1 MMEQTLGTRIA
12 LAIFGAIPLTVR
24 KSFFVSLSLLF
35 YYVHTRR
42 RLITIHNLKCAYP
55 EKSISEITEIAKGAY
70 RNFGIV
76 AAEFFDIPSL
86 NRENL
91 NNIIETEGLENCK
104 KALEKN
110 KGLLLFGAHF
120 GNWELGASALSL
132 LVRPIVIVYRR
143 MDNPFLEN
151 VITWVR
157 SVSGNILLSK
167 SRAMRRLLRHLKDNG
182 VLGILIDQNWSRQEG
197 CFVHFFDRPA
207 CTTSGL
213 ALLALHTEAPVVP
226 AFMARMPNGKYRLI
240 IGEEVALTRT
250 GDRQE
255 EIIVNTQKFTR
266 IIEDMI
272 RKYPDQWFWP
282 HQRWKTQPLIDTEN
296 TSAPEMPE

>member
-1 MMEQTLGTRIA
+1 MIKQTLGTRIA
-12 LAIFGAIPLTVR
+12 LAIFSAIPLVVR

-55 EKSISEITEIAKGAY
+55 EKSISEITEIAKGVY

-226 AFMARMPNGKYRLI
+226 AFMARMPNGKYRLM

-266 IIEDMI
+266 IIEDMV

-282 HQRWKTQPLIDTEN
+282 HQRWKTQPLIEKEN
-296 TSAPEMPE
+296 TTAPEMPE

>member
-1 MMEQTLGTRIA
+1 MIKQTLGTRIA
-12 LAIFGAIPLTVR
+12 LAIFSAIPLMVR
-24 KSFFVSLSLLF
+24 KSFFVFLSLLF
-35 YYVHTRR
+35 YHVHTRR
-42 RLITIHNLKCAYP
+42 RLITLHNLKCAFP
-55 EKSISEITEIAKGAY
+55 EKSLSEITKIAKGVY

-86 NRENL
+86 NSEKI

-104 KALEKN
+104 KAMGKN

-120 GNWELGASALSL
+120 GNWELQAVAASL
-132 LVRPIVIVYRR
+132 LIRPILFVYRR

-151 VITWVR
+151 IITWVR
-157 SVSGNILLSK
+157 SVSGNIPLSK
-167 SRAMRRLLRHLKDNG
+167 SRAMRHLLRHLKDNG
-182 VLGILIDQNWSRQEG
+182 ILGILIDQNWSRQEG
-197 CFVHFFDRPA
+197 CFVEFFGRPA
-207 CTTSGL
+207 CTTNGL

-226 AFMARMPNGKYRLI
+226 AFMARMPNGKYRLM

-266 IIEDMI
+266 IIEDMV
-272 RKYPDQWFWP
+272 RQYPDQWFWP
-282 HQRWKTQPLIDTEN
+282 HQRWKTQPVIDTEN
-296 TSAPEMPE
+296 TTIPKMPE

>member
-1 MMEQTLGTRIA
+1 MIKQTLATRIA
-12 LAIFGAIPLTVR
+12 LAIFSAIPLMVR
-24 KSFFVSLSLLF
+24 KSFFVFLSLLF

-55 EKSISEITEIAKGAY
+55 GKSISEITGIAKGVY

-86 NRENL
+86 NKEKIST
-91 NNIIETEGLENCK
+91 IIETEGLENCK

-120 GNWELGASALSL
+120 GNWELHAIAVSL
-132 LVRPIVIVYRR
+132 LLRPILFVYRR
-143 MDNPFLEN
+143 MDNPFLEKI
-151 VITWVR
+151 ITWVR
-157 SVSGNILLSK
+157 SVSGNIPISK
-167 SRAMRRLLRHLKDNG
+167 SRAMRHLLRHLKDNG
-182 VLGILIDQNWSRQEG
+182 ILGILIDQNWSRQEG
-197 CFVHFFDRPA
+197 CFVEFFGRPA
-207 CTTSGL
+207 CTTNGL
-213 ALLALHTEAPVVP
+213 ALLALHTGAPVVP
-226 AFMARMPNGKYRLI
+226 AFMARMPNGTYRMI

-250 GDRQE
+250 GDRNAD
-255 EIIVNTQKFTR
+255 IIVNTQKFTQ
-266 IIEDMI
+266 IIEDMV

-296 TSAPEMPE
+296 TTIPKMPQ

>member
-1 MMEQTLGTRIA
+1 MIKQTLATRIA
-12 LAIFGAIPLTVR
+12 LAIFSAIPVKVR
-24 KSFFVSLSLLF
+24 KSFFVFLSLLF
-35 YYVHTRR
+35 YYAHTRR
-42 RLITIHNLKCAYP
+42 RLITIHNLRCAYP
-55 EKSISEITEIAKGAY
+55 EKSLLEITDIAKGVY

-91 NNIIETEGLENCK
+91 SSIIETEGLENCK

-120 GNWELGASALSL
+120 GNWELHAVAVSL
-132 LVRPIVIVYRR
+132 LIRPILFVYRR

-151 VITWVR
+151 IITWVR
-157 SVSGNILLSK
+157 SVTGNIPLSK
-167 SRAMRRLLRHLKDNG
+167 SRAMRHLLRHLKDNG
-182 VLGILIDQNWSRQEG
+182 ILGILIDQNWSRQEG
-197 CFVHFFDRPA
+197 CFVEFFGRPA
-207 CTTSGL
+207 CTTNGL

-226 AFMARMPNGKYRLI
+226 AFMARMPNGKYRMM

-255 EIIVNTQKFTR
+255 EIIINTQKFTR
-266 IIEDMI
+266 IIEDVV

-282 HQRWKTQPLIDTEN
+282 HQRWKTQPLIDAEN
-296 TSAPEMPE
+296 TTAPKMPE